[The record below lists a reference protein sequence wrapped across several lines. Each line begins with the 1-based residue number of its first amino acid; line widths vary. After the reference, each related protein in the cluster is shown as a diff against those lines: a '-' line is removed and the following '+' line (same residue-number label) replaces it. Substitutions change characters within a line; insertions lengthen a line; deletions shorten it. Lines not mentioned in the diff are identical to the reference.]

1 MPSRKGRPAR
11 LQIPEAPL
19 PSEPLQK
26 SAFAR
31 LIGCAPA
38 RITEFVSRGILRS
51 PAITPAG
58 LVVPALAVAQLV
70 AAGSMLPRAGVP
82 APRPALTETAATPP
96 TYDQARAEHEA
107 LKVQMAELKL
117 AERRGELVPKALADH
132 VLFDCTRALRDSWI
146 GWPPRVAAVMAAK
159 LKVDPALL
167 LAELDRAVKA
177 HLAAVADPK
186 ADWRARSAASYGGA
200 T

>member
-1 MPSRKGRPAR
+1 MQQRKGRPAR

-26 SAFAR
+26 ATFAR

-38 RITEFVSRGILRS
+38 RITEFVSRGILRP

-70 AAGSMLPRAGVP
+70 AAGSMLPRADVP
-82 APRPALTETAATPP
+82 APRAPMTEAAAAP